1 MDFSLTARYFFAQQ
15 QLNYDMTDSLKRG
28 LVEAPENLR
37 IALSRLEAYA
47 STALLEQLNNLGFQ
61 TDYTF
66 KEAKKKDQTAVPD
79 KAIVYEQYVKFIK
92 GHYVHMVATSAPL
105 DCRNLSDAE
114 NQRIRAEHGAREMSA
129 PEIDTND
136 PVAVA
141 WRLARE
147 NQERTVQRVG
157 AVYYL
162 ASQLSRGLSTLERQH
177 LENDNQA
184 LATYLYQRARSFAHH
199 EMMFAIILGGSA
211 LESTR
216 QKLFDEELNGR
227 YSIMQYLEQDGN
239 LPGRYPTSVEEGFRA
254 KLQEY
259 RDKH

>member
-1 MDFSLTARYFFAQQ
+1 MDFSLTPRYVFAQQ
-15 QLNYDMTDSLKRG
+15 QLNYDMVDSLKRG
-28 LVEAPENLR
+28 LVDAPENLR

-47 STALLEQLNNLGFQ
+47 STALLEHLNNIGFQ

-66 KEAKKKDQTAVPD
+66 KESKKRDQQVPD
-79 KAIVYEQYVKFIK
+79 KAIAYEQYVKFIR
-92 GHYVHMVATSAPL
+92 GHFVHMVSTSAPL
-105 DCRNLSDAE
+105 DCRNLSDTE
-114 NQRIRAEHGAREMSA
+114 NQRIRAEQGAREMST

-141 WRLARE
+141 WRLARQ

-162 ASQLSRGLSTLERQH
+162 ASQMSRALSTLERQY

-184 LATYLYQRARSFAHH
+184 LTNYLYQRARAFAHH
-199 EMMFAIILGGSA
+199 EMMFAIILGGKA

-216 QKLFDEELNGR
+216 EQLFDEELNSR
-227 YSIMQYLEQDGN
+227 YGIMQYLEQDGN
-239 LPGRYPTSVEEGFRA
+239 MPGRYQTSVEEGFRA

-259 RDKH
+259 RDKQ

>member
-1 MDFSLTARYFFAQQ
+1 MDFSLTPRHYFAQQ
-15 QLNYDMTDSLKRG
+15 QLNYDMVDALKRG
-28 LVEAPENLR
+28 LVEAPENVR

-47 STALLEQLNNLGFQ
+47 STALLEHLNNLGFQ

-66 KEAKKKDQTAVPD
+66 KESKKKDQQVPD

-92 GHYVHMVATSAPL
+92 SHYVFMVATSAPL

-114 NQRIRAEHGAREMSA
+114 NQRIRAEQGAREMLV
-129 PEIDTND
+129 PEVDVNN

-141 WRLARE
+141 WSLARK
-147 NQERTVQRVG
+147 NQERTVQCVG

-162 ASQLSRGLSTLERQH
+162 ASQVSRSLSTLEREH
-177 LENDNQA
+177 LEKDNQA
-184 LATYLYQRARSFAHH
+184 LTTYLYHRARAFAHN

-216 QKLFDEELNGR
+216 QKLFDEELNSR
-227 YSIMQYLEQDGN
+227 YSIIQYLDQDGN
-239 LPGRYPTSVEEGFRA
+239 HPGRYQTSVEEGFRA

>member
-1 MDFSLTARYFFAQQ
+1 MDFSLTPRHFFAQQ
-15 QLNYDMTDSLKRG
+15 QLNYDMVDALKRG
-28 LVEAPENLR
+28 LAEAPENLR
-37 IALSRLEAYA
+37 IAVSRLEAYA
-47 STALLEQLNNLGFQ
+47 STALLEHLNNLGFQ

-66 KEAKKKDQTAVPD
+66 KESKKKDQQVPD

-92 GHYVHMVATSAPL
+92 GHYVFMVSTSAPL
-105 DCRNLSDAE
+105 NCRNLSDAE
-114 NQRIRAEHGAREMSA
+114 NQRIRAENGAREMSA

-136 PVAVA
+136 PVAAA

-147 NQERTVQRVG
+147 NQERTVQRIG

-162 ASQLSRGLSTLERQH
+162 ASQMSRGLSTLERQH

-184 LATYLYQRARSFAHH
+184 LATYLYQRARAFAHH

-216 QKLFDEELNGR
+216 QKLFEEELNGR
-227 YSIMQYLEQDGN
+227 YGIMQYLEQDGN
-239 LPGRYPTSVEEGFRA
+239 MPGRYQTSVEEGFRA

-259 RDKH
+259 RDKQ